1 MDNFS
6 IKALDSNQLFISK
19 YRLIPKISYLTL
31 LYYQFV
37 FVKETNIK
45 DEIIC
50 SNFEDGYHLPFITI
64 TRYNKEKRQYIL
76 KRIPF
81 NEEIYKSIQDI
92 FPNDD
97 KDIVINENL
106 LKTFNELYSKTHDI
120 CALLE
125 QK

>member
-1 MDNFS
+1 MNNFS

-50 SNFEDGYHLPFITI
+50 SNFEDGYYLPFITI
-64 TRYNKEKRQYIL
+64 TRYNKEKKQYIL

-81 NEEIYKSIQDI
+81 NEDIYKSIQDM

>member
-6 IKALDSNQLFISK
+6 IKALDSNQLFINK

-50 SNFEDGYHLPFITI
+50 SNFEDGYHLPLITI
-64 TRYNKEKRQYIL
+64 TRYNKEKKQYIL

-81 NEEIYKSIQDI
+81 NEDIYQSIKDI

-97 KDIVINENL
+97 KGIVINENL
-106 LKTFNELYSKTHDI
+106 LKTFNKLYSKTHDI
-120 CALLE
+120 CALVE

>member
-1 MDNFS
+1 MKNFDV
-6 IKALDSNQLFISK
+6 KALDSNQLFISK
-19 YRLIPKISYLTL
+19 YHLLPKISYLTL

-37 FVKETNIK
+37 FIKESNNE

-50 SNFEDGYHLPFITI
+50 SNYEDGYHIPFIVV

-81 NEEIYKSIQDI
+81 NEDIYKSIKDM

-97 KDIVINENL
+97 KDIVINEYL